1 MGKVGGERN
10 FGYGKK
16 MAWAGK
22 NALADRYGD
31 GHYATRAAH
40 IERWGRFVC
49 YAKAAGIRDA
59 REITRELVNAYGTH
73 LTQQVDTGTMA
84 VAYAQN
90 LLSSVNVVMEAMRGD
105 RQLRV
110 SPAVLVGKRSHVRH
124 IAPAGLDRAQV
135 NALAAILR
143 DRDQARVASVVELAR
158 DLGLRFRE
166 ASLLDAREALS
177 QARALGRINITAG
190 TKGGRGREVD
200 RWVPVSDSALQT
212 LQVAARL
219 QHSSHNLIPPR
230 MSYRQWRDHA
240 YAVWRTTT
248 NQTDLSGFHDL
259 RAAYAC
265 DRYAQLTGCPA
276 PTVAGSRQADKTVD
290 RLARRMLS
298 QELGHGRTD
307 VVAAYVGSAR

>member
-16 MAWAGK
+16 MEWAGK

-40 IERWGRFVC
+40 IERWARFVC

-59 REITRELVNAYGTH
+59 RAVTRELVNAYGAH
-73 LTQQVDTGTMA
+73 LTQQVDVGIMA

-110 SPAVLVGKRSHVRH
+110 PPAGLAGKRSHVRH
-124 IAPAGLDRAQV
+124 TAPSGLDRVRV
-135 NALAAILR
+135 NALVAVLR

-166 ASLLDAREALS
+166 ASLLDIREALS
-177 QARALGRINITAG
+177 QARELGRINITAG

-212 LQVAARL
+212 LQIAAHL
-219 QHSSHNLIPPR
+219 QQDSRNLIPPL

-240 YAVWRTTT
+240 YGVWRTVT
-248 NQTDLSGFHDL
+248 NQTDLSGFHEL

-265 DRYAQLTGCPA
+265 DRYQQLTGCPA
-276 PTVAGSRQADKTVD
+276 PTVTGCRQADKTDD
-290 RLARRMLS
+290 RLARQILS